1 MPWKTLNLGILA
13 PVVPG
18 RAARTDRPRRGGRGL
33 PPPRRRPAGDGR
45 VIPQSRRGRL
55 PRGCDVSGTFLR
67 WTFLRAV
74 FHRGYV
80 LVSGL
85 YFVLDAHLAASRLLL
100 LGTVASVTLLVSDLP
115 TGVWSDAVSRKWPLV
130 AGHMFLAG
138 GMVMTGLVTAF
149 PLLVVTQL
157 LWGVGWGFSSGA
169 DVAWVT
175 DELARPGR
183 IDRVLAARARW
194 DAIGSAM
201 GMVAFG
207 LLGWAIGLAAA
218 VVASGAAM
226 AAVGLFVAARFT
238 EDNFTPAREHA
249 WKASLSIVQRG
260 IALARRDHQILL
272 MLAATMLIN
281 GASMVTWL
289 FPRRLVDLGF
299 PDDPVLWYTALGI
312 VSFAAGAAALRI
324 VEARIDGAGAAGRAY
339 ALACVIGVLGLI
351 ALAYAPDALLGGV
364 GVVLASGVG
373 FNVTRAVSVIW
384 VNRRTTSDVR
394 ATVHSFLSQAECA
407 GEIISGFAL
416 AILAQAA
423 GITAVLLTCGAVI
436 AVTGAIVSRARA
448 CDGDGKR
455 ERLRQVMYALLT
467 LLGTGSAQAV
477 RYYHVARRPAA
488 AVGGPRRRTR
498 DTPRR
503 CRGSAPR

>member
-13 PVVPG
+13 HVVPG
-18 RAARTDRPRRGGRGL
+18 KTPFTSRQAA
-33 PPPRRRPAGDGR
+33 
-45 VIPQSRRGRL
+45 SR
-55 PRGCDVSGTFLR
+55 DIAATFLR

-85 YFVLDAHLAASRLLL
+85 YLVIDAHLSASRLLV
-100 LGTVASVTLLVSDLP
+100 LGVVLSVTLLVSDLP

-130 AGHMFLAG
+130 AGHLFLAA

-149 PLLVVTQL
+149 PLLVVAQL
-157 LWGVGWGFSSGA
+157 LWGVGWGFSSGT

-183 IDRVLAARARW
+183 IDRVLTARARW
-194 DAIGSAM
+194 DAVGSAT

-226 AAVGLFVAARFT
+226 AAVGLYVAARFT
-238 EDNFTPAREHA
+238 EDRFTPARTHL
-249 WKASLSIVQRG
+249 WKASLSILQRG
-260 IALARRDHQILL
+260 IALARRDRQILL

-299 PDDPVLWYTALGI
+299 PGDPVLWYSAIGI
-312 VSFAAGAAALRI
+312 LSFAVAAAALRI
-324 VEARIDGAGAAGRAY
+324 VEDRIDGPGAARRAY

-351 ALAYAPDALLGGV
+351 VLACAPDALLGGA
-364 GVVLASGVG
+364 GVLLASGVA
-373 FNVTRAVSVIW
+373 FNVTRAVSVVW
-384 VNRRTTSDVR
+384 VNRRTVSEVR

-407 GEIISGFAL
+407 GEIASGTAL
-416 AILAQAA
+416 AVLARATGIVGVLIASAA
-423 GITAVLLTCGAVI
+423 IVAF
-436 AVTGAIVSRARA
+436 TGAIVARAR
-448 CDGDGKR
+448 GDR
-455 ERLRQVMYALLT
+455 T
-467 LLGTGSAQAV
+467 LVAAGQRGTEW
-477 RYYHVARRPAA
+477 
-488 AVGGPRRRTR
+488 
-498 DTPRR
+498 D
-503 CRGSAPR
+503 

>member
-1 MPWKTLNLGILA
+1 MPWKTLNLGMLA
-13 PVVPG
+13 HVVPG
-18 RAARTDRPRRGGRGL
+18 KTPFTSRQAA
-33 PPPRRRPAGDGR
+33 
-45 VIPQSRRGRL
+45 SR
-55 PRGCDVSGTFLR
+55 DIAATFLR

-85 YFVLDAHLAASRLLL
+85 YLVIDAHLSASRLLV
-100 LGTVASVTLLVSDLP
+100 LGVVLSVTLLVSDLP

-130 AGHMFLAG
+130 AGHLFLAA

-183 IDRVLAARARW
+183 IDRVLTARARW
-194 DAIGSAM
+194 DAVGSAT

-207 LLGWAIGLAAA
+207 LLGWAIGVAAA

-226 AAVGLFVAARFT
+226 AAVGLYVAARFT
-238 EDNFTPAREHA
+238 EDSFTPARTHL
-249 WKASLSIVQRG
+249 WRASLSILQRG
-260 IALARRDHQILL
+260 ITLARRDRQILL

-299 PDDPVLWYTALGI
+299 PGDPVLWYSAIGVL
-312 VSFAAGAAALRI
+312 SFAVAAAALRI
-324 VEARIDGAGAAGRAY
+324 VEDRIDGPGAASRAY
-339 ALACVIGVLGLI
+339 ALACVTGVLGLI
-351 ALAYAPDALLGGV
+351 VLAGAPDALLGGA
-364 GVVLASGVG
+364 GVLLASGVA
-373 FNVTRAVSVIW
+373 FSVTRAVSVVW
-384 VNRRTTSDVR
+384 VNRRTVSEVR

-407 GEIISGFAL
+407 GELVSGAAL
-416 AILAQAA
+416 AVLARAA
-423 GITAVLLTCGAVI
+423 GTVAVLI
-436 AVTGAIVSRARA
+436 ASAALVAFTGAMVALGTTGGAAAGPNPLKGCRPGR
-448 CDGDGKR
+448 R
-455 ERLRQVMYALLT
+455 ERL
-467 LLGTGSAQAV
+467 
-477 RYYHVARRPAA
+477 
-488 AVGGPRRRTR
+488 GG
-498 DTPRR
+498 
-503 CRGSAPR
+503 